1 MAYWVNLAKIDYKMD
16 NTKQDFAK
24 RKTEID
30 NYFKLLIVFDDDDT
44 KLHYK
49 NEEGIIIEEKIQH
62 QAQVI
67 LIANAFLILYNLIE
81 STVRNSI
88 IDIYARIEDAEVS
101 YENLTDNLK
110 KIWIKEITNDLKE
123 ANYRSDTLRDRI
135 FTLAEKI
142 LKREAILLSEEHI
155 DFAGNI
161 DAKKIR
167 ELANTIGFDITSN
180 GRELEEI
187 KNKRNRLA
195 HGEQT
200 FYDVGKDFSV
210 TQIINFKNETFK
222 YLSDVIEKIEKFIT
236 DKNYHAI
243 KR

>member
-1 MAYWVNLAKIDYKMD
+1 MD
-16 NTKQDFAK
+16 NTKQDFEK
-24 RKTEID
+24 RKAEID
-30 NYFKLLIVFDDDDT
+30 NYFRLLIVFDDDDT
-44 KLHYK
+44 RLHYK
-49 NEEGIIIEEKIQH
+49 NEERIIVEERIQP

-88 IDIYARIEDAEVS
+88 IDIYARIKDDGVRYED
-101 YENLTDNLK
+101 LTENLK
-110 KIWIKEITNDLKE
+110 KIWIKKITDNLKE

-142 LKREAILLSEEHI
+142 LKRETILLSNEYI

-161 DAKKIR
+161 DARKIR
-167 ELANTIGFDITSN
+167 ELADTIGFDTSSN
-180 GRELEEI
+180 GRNLKEI

-200 FYDVGKDFSV
+200 FYEVGKDFSV
-210 TQIINFKNETFK
+210 KQLSEFKDETFK

-236 DKNYHAI
+236 DKKYQC
-243 KR
+243 R